1 MMQAQ
6 LSQEVKRADMLSA
19 ELSRQQDDTAR
30 KGSKQR
36 ATTDAL
42 GTSRSPAGD
51 HIQLC
56 CDTLSHVLHAVLCC
70 AVLACRSSQ
79 HSVV

>member
-1 MMQAQ
+1 MQNTNMCVTYSTGSGLDNYCIMQAQ

-56 CDTLSHVLHAVLCC
+56 CDTL
-70 AVLACRSSQ
+70 
-79 HSVV
+79 